1 MGTFTRANT
10 ELAVDVDGSGQQHRA
25 EAFFEPRDRLRDG
38 RLRHAEELSGFGE
51 RTELR
56 DAREDGPGFEIRKVL
71 HGRAEWQGSEVDTAA
86 QHAAG
91 AMRLILIRPG
101 RIIVMESYLLS
112 LSAGVLVGVVYSVI
126 KVRSPAPPL
135 IALIGLAGML
145 IGSQAIGAIRHW
157 LGF

>member
-1 MGTFTRANT
+1 M
-10 ELAVDVDGSGQQHRA
+10 
-25 EAFFEPRDRLRDG
+25 
-38 RLRHAEELSGFGE
+38 
-51 RTELR
+51 
-56 DAREDGPGFEIRKVL
+56 DA
-71 HGRAEWQGSEVDTAA
+71 AA

-112 LSAGVLVGVVYSVI
+112 LSAGVLIGIVYSVI

-145 IGSQAIGAIRHW
+145 IGSQAIGSIRHW